1 MAKTR
6 TTAVD
11 NTDEEAET
19 QAQAED
25 FAALNQAT
33 GGDLFAA
40 VDELRAA
47 GSGDVVFIVNRITPV
62 ESKGYCGKIPISKFD
77 LEAMKTLYGPGRY
90 MVQIKGPKG
99 FLPGGGPVEIAPTPE
114 AAKPAGGEFA
124 SYLELVDRREAERRT
139 RTDDWIKLAMA
150 SAAPIIAAWVA
161 RPATGGTDIAALV
174 AALKPAPGP
183 SLADLS
189 TAMVNMK
196 TLSEPKESGGT
207 VDTVLK
213 VFEAAQSMMGDKE
226 DSGKPGSS
234 WIDVIR
240 DLIKSAPDAIKPMLE
255 ARMAAMQ
262 AARGGA
268 APVQQNPPQIQ
279 NTKPIQPASQPAP
292 TPPKDANMLE
302 MFMPLIKVNLA
313 KVAGWAEKNRDPEI
327 YADVLVDELPDNF
340 GSYIPLSDVL
350 NYLNHAQWF
359 ENIVSIEPRL
369 SGHRDWCDECR
380 LAVIEIMKEFEKEA
394 AGDEVKPMSAEA
406 STETPIVNTAE
417 N

>member
-1 MAKTR
+1 MARTR
-6 TTAVD
+6 ATVVD
-11 NTDEEAET
+11 NADEEAET

-114 AAKPAGGEFA
+114 AAKSTGGEFA
-124 SYLELVDRREAERRT
+124 SYLELMDRRETERRT

-174 AALKPAPGP
+174 MALKPSPGP

-196 TLSEPKESGGT
+196 TLSEPKETGGT

-226 DSGKPGSS
+226 DSGKPGSSS

-262 AARGGA
+262 AARGGP

-279 NTKPIQPASQPAP
+279 NPRPVQPVPQTTPA
-292 TPPKDANMLE
+292 PKDANMLE
-302 MFMPLIKVNLA
+302 MFMPLIKANLA
-313 KVAGWAEKNRDPEI
+313 KVAGWAEKNRDPQI

-340 GSYIPLSDVL
+340 GSYIPLSDVFG
-350 NYLNHAQWF
+350 YLNHAQWF
-359 ENIVSIEPRL
+359 ETIVTLEPRL
-369 SGHRDWCDECR
+369 KDYKDWCDECR

-394 AGDEVKPMSAEA
+394 AEETKPMLAEA
-406 STETPIVNTAE
+406 SAETSIVNTAE